1 MSSHTSHTSHL
12 LHLLTSNTVR
22 AKAGATSRGAHGVQR
37 MRCVREGNPTH
48 PTSST
53 PRFALGRILATPGA
67 LHALDEAE
75 RVRGHGA
82 RRSGAHGLPAR
93 SLATE
98 LLARH
103 AAGDWG
109 ELDAEDQR
117 ANEDALMT
125 GARILSA
132 YVLPSGVRIWIITEA
147 DRSAT
152 TLLMPDEY

>member
-1 MSSHTSHTSHL
+1 MSSRM
-12 LHLLTSNTVR
+12 LHMLTSNAVT
-22 AKAGATSRGAHGVQR
+22 ASAGAVSRGAHGA
-37 MRCVREGNPTH
+37 RCVREGRPASRTW
-48 PTSST
+48 SA

-75 RVRGHGA
+75 HVRGHGA
-82 RRSGAHGLPAR
+82 RRSGADGLPAR

-103 AAGDWG
+103 VAGDWG

-117 ANEDALMT
+117 ANEDALVT
-125 GARILSA
+125 SARILSA
-132 YVLPSGVRIWIITEA
+132 YVLPSGVKVWILTEA

-152 TLLMPDEY
+152 TVLLPEEY